1 MVENLQAKL
10 YQLENKQVKGAKLRA
25 NIRSWRAKKCP
36 KTLFKELERENMQYQ
51 TILELYTDD
60 NKSKYSRNP
69 KDILKSE
76 KKKKKKRKLYIM
88 RTSTAA
94 TTKFVRKI
102 PNRKEFLT
110 CIFVQNKNLCCDK
123 KNTL

>member
-36 KTLFKELERENMQYQ
+36 KTLFKELERQNMQYQ

-76 KKKKKKRKLYIM
+76 KKQKKKNKEKRKKESF
-88 RTSTAA
+88 TSCELPQLLLLNLFG
-94 TTKFVRKI
+94 K
-102 PNRKEFLT
+102 FLT
-110 CIFVQNKNLCCDK
+110 ERNS
-123 KNTL
+123 